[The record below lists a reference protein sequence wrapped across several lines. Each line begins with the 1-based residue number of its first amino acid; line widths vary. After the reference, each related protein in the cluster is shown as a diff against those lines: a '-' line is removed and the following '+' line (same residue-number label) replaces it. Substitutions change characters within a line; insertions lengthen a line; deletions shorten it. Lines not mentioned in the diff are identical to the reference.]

1 MKPNLIV
8 MVGLQGSGKSYKSS
22 EIKRELEEQYSDMD
36 TVILSSDRIR
46 FEHPEI
52 ANDNSK
58 VFNKLYADMNYFLR
72 NNCNVIIDSTAIT
85 IKSRKQI
92 FMNLHE
98 DCHKIAHIMNTPFN
112 LCQLRLFNRNQEGY
126 CDHYVPQDILTRYY
140 QSFEIPFYGEGF
152 DEIVLENEISNK
164 DSDNNLKFYL
174 ERSAGFDQHNKHH
187 TQDLG
192 SHMENVGRT
201 LEKLSNNQML
211 IKAGYFHDIGKL
223 DTQTKGEDGNCH
235 YYNHENVGAYN
246 LMCSTAIYI
255 DREYE
260 LRDTLKWLF
269 YINYHM
275 RLHQV
280 TTDKAI
286 KKWKS
291 IFGEELYNDLRLFEK
306 ADKMRPELED

>member
-1 MKPNLIV
+1 MKPKLIA

-36 TVILSSDRIR
+36 TVILSSDHIR

-72 NNCNVIIDSTAIT
+72 HNCNVIIDATNIT

-92 FMNLHE
+92 FLNLHE
-98 DCHKIAHIMNTPFN
+98 DCEKICHIMNTPYYT
-112 LCQLRLFNRNQEGY
+112 CKMRIFNRNQEGY
-126 CDHYVPQDILTRYY
+126 CDHYVPQEALDRYL
-140 QSFEIPFYGEGF
+140 QSFEIPFYEEGW
-152 DEIVLENEISNK
+152 DKIILEYEISNK
-164 DSDNNLKFYL
+164 ESNETLKAYITQ
-174 ERSAGFDQHNKHH
+174 AQGFDQKNKHH

-192 SHMENVGRT
+192 KHMQFVGDT
-201 LEKLSNNQML
+201 LKEITDNQIL
-211 IKAGYFHDIGKL
+211 VEAGYLHDVGKL
-223 DTQTKGEDGNCH
+223 FTQTVGEDGNCH

-246 LMCSTAIYI
+246 LMCGAAIYV
-255 DREYE
+255 DRRYE
-260 LRDTLKWLF
+260 LNDTLKWLF

-280 TTDKAI
+280 ETEKSI

-306 ADKMRPELED
+306 ADKTRPKLED